1 MSTQTAMLER
11 RISPAR
17 SSLLLGFSP
26 PAPTSVR
33 PLQIAVLGAA
43 LVLALALTGCE
54 SEKSTAAKREM
65 PPPSVIA
72 VAAETKTIE
81 QEADFVGRVV
91 AVDRVELR
99 ARVEGFLKE
108 RRFKEGQTVAV
119 GDVLFMIEPEQYEAV
134 VEQRQ
139 ADLEKAKADS
149 LNADAQLTRGLE
161 LLKQKNIAQAKV
173 DELQATAVV
182 AKAGIAQAQA
192 ALNAARLDLGYTQIT
207 APIAGRIGLAN
218 LSVGNLVGPSS
229 GVLATLVSRDPIHV
243 QFPVTQRDLL
253 AARRQI
259 ESKGGDSRKVVIQVR
274 LPDGRLYA
282 HSGHLDFVDVTT
294 DQTTDS
300 VTLRA
305 ELPNPAGTLVDGQYV
320 GVVVQSGEPE
330 SAILIPQAALQIDQQ
345 GLYVLI
351 VDAESKAQ
359 IRRIK
364 TGQSKGAEIVV
375 TQGLTAGELVIR
387 EGVQGVTPG
396 QPVKAAPPQPL
407 EAETRP

>member
-1 MSTQTAMLER
+1 
-11 RISPAR
+11 
-17 SSLLLGFSP
+17 
-26 PAPTSVR
+26 
-33 PLQIAVLGAA
+33 
-43 LVLALALTGCE
+43 
-54 SEKSTAAKREM
+54 
-65 PPPSVIA
+65 
-72 VAAETKTIE
+72 
-81 QEADFVGRVV
+81 
-91 AVDRVELR
+91 
-99 ARVEGFLKE
+99 
-108 RRFKEGQTVAV
+108 
-119 GDVLFMIEPEQYEAV
+119 MIEPEQYEAV

-149 LNADAQLTRGLE
+149 LNAEAQLTRGLE

-407 EAETRP
+407 DAETRP

>member
-17 SSLLLGFSP
+17 SSLLLGFPP

-43 LVLALALTGCE
+43 LVLALTGCE
-54 SEKSTAAKREM
+54 PAPSTAAKREM

-72 VAAETKTIE
+72 VAAETQTIE
-81 QEADFVGRVV
+81 EEAQFVGRVV

-108 RRFKEGQTVAV
+108 RRFKEGQKVAV

-134 VEQRQ
+134 VEQRE

-149 LNADAQLTRGLE
+149 QNAAAQLTRGLE
-161 LLKQKNIAQAKV
+161 LLKQKNIAQARV
-173 DELQATAVV
+173 DELQAAAVV

-192 ALNAARLDLGYTQIT
+192 ALNAARLNLSYTQIT
-207 APIAGRIGLAN
+207 APIAGRIGLSN

-259 ESKGGDSRKVVIQVR
+259 AAKGGDPRKVVIQAR
-274 LPDGRLYA
+274 LPNGRLYE

-305 ELPNPAGTLVDGQYV
+305 ELPNPDGTLVDGQYV

-396 QPVKAAPPQPL
+396 QPVKAAPPQPVD
-407 EAETRP
+407 AETRP

>member
-17 SSLLLGFSP
+17 LSLRLGFP
-26 PAPTSVR
+26 PPILTSVR
-33 PLQIAVLGAA
+33 RLQVAVLGVA
-43 LVLALALTGCE
+43 LVLALSACE
-54 SEKSTAAKREM
+54 PAKPTATQREM

-81 QEADFVGRVV
+81 QEASFVGRVV
-91 AVDRVELR
+91 AVNRVELR

-108 RRFKEGQTVAV
+108 RLFKEGQTVAV
-119 GDVLFMIEPEQYEAV
+119 GDVLFMIEPDQYEAV
-134 VEQRQ
+134 VEQRA

-149 LNADAQLTRGLE
+149 QNADAQLARGLE

-173 DELQATAVV
+173 DELQAAAAV
-182 AKAGIAQAQA
+182 AKASIAQAQA
-192 ALNAARLDLGYTQIT
+192 ALNAARLDLSYTQIT
-207 APIAGRIGLAN
+207 APIAGRVGLSS
-218 LSVGNLVGPSS
+218 LSVGNMVGPSS

-253 AARRQI
+253 AARQQI
-259 ESKGGDSRKVVIQVR
+259 AAKGGDPRQVVIQVR
-274 LPDGRLYA
+274 LPNGQLYA
-282 HSGHLDFVDVTT
+282 QSGHLDFVDVTT

-305 ELPNPAGTLVDGQYV
+305 ELPNPDGTLVDGQYV
-320 GVVVQSGEPE
+320 GVVVQSGTPE

-351 VDAESKAQ
+351 VDTESKAQ
-359 IRRIK
+359 VRRVK
-364 TGQSKGAEIVV
+364 TGQSRGAEIVI
-375 TQGLTAGELVIR
+375 TQGLAAGELVIS

-396 QPVKAAPPQPL
+396 QPVKAVPPQSVK
-407 EAETRP
+407 AETQP